1 MLRAAHPPTHHS
13 GTFPPQPMVNPMR
26 IRTLAAAGT
35 LAVLS
40 LSARAAGAQ
49 TTPETAPL
57 DSAVAATPAAA
68 PAPAEQPR
76 QERRRP
82 RRRRE
87 VITADELAESGAMNL
102 FDAVQRL
109 RPEWLR
115 AGGARSF
122 GNGSGS
128 YTDVVVYQ
136 NNAQMGGLDALR
148 QMGVEMAQSLRYLD
162 GTSASNT
169 LPGLGSR
176 IVSGAIIVETVAR
189 RR

>member
-1 MLRAAHPPTHHS
+1 
-13 GTFPPQPMVNPMR
+13 MR

-40 LSARAAGAQ
+40 ISARAAGAQ
-49 TTPETAPL
+49 TTPASAPL

-87 VITADELAESGAMNL
+87 VITADELAESGATNL

-109 RPEWLR
+109 RPDWLR

-122 GNGSGS
+122 NNGS
-128 YTDVVVYQ
+128 YTDIVVYQ

-148 QMGVEMAQSLRYLD
+148 QMGVEMAQSLRYMD
-162 GTSASNT
+162 GPSASNT

-176 IVSGAIIVETVAR
+176 IVSGAIIVETIVR
-189 RR
+189 HR